1 MSKWVSISV
10 MAAFIFMLGCGQ
22 PPSASTPPNME
33 INATSSRVSIQRIMV
48 FEDDLAYGD
57 KRGIYI
63 IRDHVTNK
71 EFIGVSGIG
80 ISEIGHN
87 PISNGKVPVM
97 VRDER

>member
-10 MAAFIFMLGCGQ
+10 MAAFILMLGCGQ
-22 PPSASTPPNME
+22 PPSESTPPNME
-33 INATSSRVSIQRIMV
+33 INATNGRVSIQRIMV
-48 FEDDLAYGD
+48 FEDDIAYGD

-80 ISEIGHN
+80 ISDIGAHVERIGRT
-87 PISNGKVPVM
+87 PILMEN
-97 VRDER
+97 ER

>member
-10 MAAFIFMLGCGQ
+10 MAAFILMLGCGQ
-22 PPSASTPPNME
+22 PSSESTPPNME
-33 INATSSRVSIQRIMV
+33 INATNGRVSIQRIMV
-48 FEDDLAYGD
+48 FEDDIAYGD

-80 ISEIGHN
+80 ISELGVHIHRMGRT
-87 PISNGKVPVM
+87 PLLVED
-97 VRDER
+97 VR